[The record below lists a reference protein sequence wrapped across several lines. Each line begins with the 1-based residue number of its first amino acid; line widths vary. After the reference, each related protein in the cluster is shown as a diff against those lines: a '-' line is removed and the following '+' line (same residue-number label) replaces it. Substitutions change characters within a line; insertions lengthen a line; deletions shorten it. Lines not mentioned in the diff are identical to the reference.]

1 MILLIIDCHV
11 HVKGG
16 DAYRRE
22 FPAEYIIQTMDEAG
36 IDKSIIHSIC
46 LPPRES
52 NDLTYREV
60 MKFPDRLIGFAH
72 ALPKPELAEENLT
85 ELERAVKDLGF
96 RGVKIH
102 FGEVGGKCSMDLI
115 SPIIDETES
124 LGVPCL
130 IDSAGN
136 LDLIRE
142 IVEAHPNA
150 KIIFAHLGNMRNEI
164 LADEVIRLAEDRSNV
179 YLDTS
184 YVRFNWKIADALE
197 RAGPEKLI
205 FGSDGPLIHPLCEL
219 AKIKVLKF
227 LAGAET
233 TMGGTKPITIL
244 KEWRE
249 EYEEMILYRN
259 IARLIGLEEV

>member
-1 MILLIIDCHV
+1 MIIDSHV

-16 DAYRRE
+16 DVYRRE
-22 FPAEYIIQTMDEAG
+22 FPAEYIIRTMNEAG
-36 IDKSIIHSIC
+36 IDKSVVHSIC

-52 NDLTYREV
+52 NDLTFREV
-60 MKFPDRLIGFAH
+60 RKYPDRLIGFAH
-72 ALPKPELAEENLT
+72 ALPLPETLKESIT
-85 ELERAVKDLGF
+85 DLERAVNDLGF

-102 FGEVGGKCSMDLI
+102 FGEVGGRCSMDLV
-115 SPIIDETES
+115 SPIIEKAVNLD
-124 LGVPCL
+124 VPCL

-142 IVEAHPNA
+142 IVKAHPDA
-150 KIIFAHLGNMRNEI
+150 KIILAHLGNVRNEKLI
-164 LADEVIRLAEDRSNV
+164 DQVLEVAKANRNV

-184 YVRFNWKIADALE
+184 YVRFTWKIADAVE
-197 RAGPEKLI
+197 RVGAEKVI

-219 AKIKVLKF
+219 AKVKVLKY

-233 TMGGTKPITIL
+233 TMGGTRPITVL

-249 EYEEMILYRN
+249 EYEDLILWKN
-259 IARLIGLEEV
+259 IARLIGLE